1 MSKKLDDIAKRIADE
16 QAELEGSGET
26 TRQRVLRIG
35 RELQAAQKEQKAEQ
49 AETGQTWKEWCAEQK
64 GTRSPFPEYTSI
76 RQYMLIAKYP
86 AAYKPNMSIKEAY
99 KEAGKWK
106 KNGGKEPPKEK
117 VTIVSR
123 PLVTIAAMCG
133 KLEKK
138 IEATIEIDISQLSG
152 KECWDDDEVTGAV
165 EALTMVR
172 QASNAL
178 LRKLRDLEPGLE
190 NGGDR

>member
-26 TRQRVLRIG
+26 TRQRVIRIG

-49 AETGQTWKEWCAEQK
+49 AETGQTWKEWCEGQK
-64 GTRSPFPEYTSI
+64 RCRASFPTESECRKYT
-76 RQYMLIAKYP
+76 LIAKYP

-106 KNGGKEPPKEK
+106 KNGGKEPPEEK

-178 LRKLRDLEPGLE
+178 LRKLKEMTANE
-190 NGGDR
+190 VH